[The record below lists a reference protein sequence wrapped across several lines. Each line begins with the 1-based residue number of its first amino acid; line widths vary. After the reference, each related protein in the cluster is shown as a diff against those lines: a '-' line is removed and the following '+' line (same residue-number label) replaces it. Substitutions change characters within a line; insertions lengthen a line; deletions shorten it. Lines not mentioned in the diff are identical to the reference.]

1 AVLPR
6 RVGVHEGGDLQAAGG
21 GAHHRLVLRVQ
32 GTQHRPHRDGR
43 AAARAHS
50 VAAGQAVLFH
60 QVFFQTICHDCFPS
74 LFPDVQVAIGLA
86 HLAGGRDLLQLRE
99 HVLNALHPHVAAAQ
113 AVDVVDALGAAD
125 ARRVQ
130 AGRDLREHGAAVG
143 VEAVVLVHH
152 GEGLHV
158 LQGFADILTGEGT
171 EGADLDLAHLL
182 ALGPQL
188 VDGLL
193 GGAGGGADDDDG
205 LLSVVHHIGLD
216 QAVGPAGH
224 LAEFLAHLAD
234 HVLGVHHGLGL
245 LPLGLH
251 VVHGRGVG

>member
-1 AVLPR
+1 
-6 RVGVHEGGDLQAAGG
+6 
-21 GAHHRLVLRVQ
+21 
-32 GTQHRPHRDGR
+32 
-43 AAARAHS
+43 
-50 VAAGQAVLFH
+50 
-60 QVFFQTICHDCFPS
+60 
-74 LFPDVQVAIGLA
+74 
-86 HLAGGRDLLQLRE
+86 
-99 HVLNALHPHVAAAQ
+99 
-113 AVDVVDALGAAD
+113 
-125 ARRVQ
+125 

-158 LQGFADILTGEGT
+158 LQGFADILTGERT

-251 VVHGRGVG
+251 VVHGRGVGAHGHGLAGLQQRVGGLVLTHELLDLLCLHQLDVLDGVGGDEAVLAHHDGQAHRLRDPHGLQVVVVGLLVRLRKQHQPAGIPHAHGVGVVVVD